1 MRKTNATGVAAAIIG
16 LAVRRRPP
24 CRSLAIQRCDYLVA
38 PSARGTAHRE
48 MVCSSRSRCGAMDT
62 MTTAIWPLF
71 GLNVS
76 TPRLSLRYVTDEL
89 GEQLAEL
96 AARGIHDP
104 NTMPFSEPWT
114 DVGPPELQR
123 NTMRYFW
130 CSRAETTSEHWHL
143 NLATHDQDG
152 VLIGLCSLDAE
163 GFTTHRTATTGSWIG
178 RQFQGRGLGREMR
191 QAALHLLF
199 AGLSGERATTRAWHD
214 NIASLRVTRSLPYTQ
229 DDAVQEQRRERLD
242 TMLAFSMTRRQWQT
256 VRRNDIGLTGV
267 EPTREFLH
275 ATTATEG

>member
-1 MRKTNATGVAAAIIG
+1 
-16 LAVRRRPP
+16 
-24 CRSLAIQRCDYLVA
+24 
-38 PSARGTAHRE
+38 
-48 MVCSSRSRCGAMDT
+48 

-114 DVGPPELQR
+114 DVAPPELQR

-130 CSRAETTSEHWHL
+130 RSRAETTSGHWHL
-143 NLATHDQDG
+143 NLASHDQNG

-178 RQFQGRGLGREMR
+178 HQFQGRGLGREMR
-191 QAALHLLF
+191 QAALHLIF
-199 AGLSGERATTRAWHD
+199 AGLNGERATTRAWHD

-229 DDAVQEQRRERLD
+229 DGAAQEQRRERPD

-267 EPTREFLH
+267 EPIREFLG
-275 ATTATEG
+275 AATATEG